1 MKAVKLSKNIGL
13 VLAGVLVFS
22 LGVTAQE
29 TAASKEK
36 RDRVVET
43 EIKKDSTETIKS
55 SEQSKETAPPNEI
68 KTETVTEP
76 IKTEMPTATPETK
89 ADDKNL
95 SSEEA
100 AVISYYNNYL
110 TEYRLGPNDVIT
122 VEVFGQC
129 PDYCKENI
137 TVPPTAKIAYPLI
150 RDGVFVGGRSV
161 EEIQSE
167 ITKKLDEYI
176 IDPKVTVT
184 LVKAMSARYSVMGK
198 VTTPG
203 IRVMDRKVS
212 LYEAVVEAGGVL
224 KTGNKKKITL
234 VRFNAQGNLS
244 RQDVNLADIESG
256 KAPMIYLA
264 PGDQVFVPGKGFT
277 IDTVFQT
284 LEKVSLVRLLFGS
297 PF

>member
-1 MKAVKLSKNIGL
+1 MKTVKLSKNIGL
-13 VLAGVLVFS
+13 IVASLLIFS
-22 LGVTAQE
+22 SGATAQE
-29 TAASKEK
+29 AAPKK
-36 RDRVVET
+36 RDRIAKT
-43 EIKKDSTETIKS
+43 QIKKDSTEMVKTDEQIK
-55 SEQSKETAPPNEI
+55 EIPLTGEI
-68 KTETVTEP
+68 KTEEIIEP
-76 IKTEMPTATPETK
+76 VKTETPTPTSEIK
-89 ADDKNL
+89 SGDKNL

-100 AVISYYNNYL
+100 AVLSYYNNYL
-110 TEYRLGPNDVIT
+110 TEYRLGPNDIIS

-161 EEIQSE
+161 EQIQAE

-277 IDTVFQT
+277 IETVFQT

>member
-1 MKAVKLSKNIGL
+1 MKAVKLVKKYSLIL
-13 VLAGVLVFS
+13 VSSLVFS
-22 LGVTAQE
+22 LGASAQE
-29 TAASKEK
+29 TAPTPTPEQIARQDVLKNLP
-36 RDRVVET
+36 VQ
-43 EIKKDSTETIKS
+43 IKPTETATENK
-55 SEQSKETAPPNEI
+55 TAE
-68 KTETVTEP
+68 
-76 IKTEMPTATPETK
+76 PTADATKSAVEIVAVK

-110 TEYRLGPNDVIT
+110 TDYRLGPNDIIA

-137 TVPPTAKIAYPLI
+137 TVPPTARISYPLI
-150 RDGVFVGGRSV
+150 RGGVFVGGRTIDAI
-161 EEIQSE
+161 EQE

-176 IDPKVTVT
+176 IEPKVTVT

-203 IRVMDRKVS
+203 IRTMDRKVS
-212 LYEAVVEAGGVL
+212 LSEAVAEAGGIL
-224 KTGNKKKITL
+224 KEGNRKKVAL
-234 VRFNAQGNLS
+234 VRFNAQGNLT
-244 RQDVNLADIESG
+244 RQDVDLAAIENG

-277 IDTVFQT
+277 IDTVFKA
-284 LEKVSLVRLLFGS
+284 LDKVSLVRLLLGS

>member
-1 MKAVKLSKNIGL
+1 MKAVKFVKNLSLIVVGGL
-13 VLAGVLVFS
+13 AFS
-22 LGVTAQE
+22 FAATAQE
-29 TAASKEK
+29 TASPTPTPAQIARQDMLQNPPVQTK
-36 RDRVVET
+36 T
-43 EIKKDSTETIKS
+43 TETATENKAVEPAADATKS
-55 SEQSKETAPPNEI
+55 AVQTAA
-68 KTETVTEP
+68 V
-76 IKTEMPTATPETK
+76 K

-110 TEYRLGPNDVIT
+110 TDYRLGPNDIIA

-129 PDYCKENI
+129 PDYCKESI
-137 TVPPTAKIAYPLI
+137 TVPPTARISYPLI
-150 RDGVFVGGRSV
+150 RGGVFVGGRTIDAI
-161 EEIQSE
+161 EDE

-176 IDPKVTVT
+176 IEPKVTVT

-203 IRVMDRKVS
+203 IRIMDRKVS
-212 LYEAVVEAGGVL
+212 LSEAVAEAGGVL
-224 KTGNKKKITL
+224 KEGNRKKVAL
-234 VRFNAQGNLS
+234 VRFNAQGNLT
-244 RQDVNLADIESG
+244 RQDVDLAAIENG

-277 IDTVFQT
+277 IDTVFKA
-284 LEKVSLVRLLFGS
+284 LDKVSLVRLLLGS

>member
-1 MKAVKLSKNIGL
+1 MSLLLIDGKTNMKVVKLSKNIGL
-13 VLAGVLVFS
+13 ILASLLIFS
-22 LGVTAQE
+22 SAATAQVE
-29 TAASKEK
+29 PKK
-36 RDRVVET
+36 RDRIVET
-43 EIKKDSTETIKS
+43 EITQDSI
-55 SEQSKETAPPNEI
+55 ETA
-68 KTETVTEP
+68 KTKEPVEP
-76 IKTEMPTATPETK
+76 IKTETPTAEIK
-89 ADDKNL
+89 IDDKNL
-95 SSEEA
+95 SGEEA
-100 AVISYYNNYL
+100 AVLSYYNNYL
-110 TEYRLGPNDVIT
+110 TEYRLGPNDVIS

-161 EEIQSE
+161 EQIQAE

-244 RQDVNLADIESG
+244 RQDVNLVEIESG

-277 IDTVFQT
+277 IDSVFQVM
-284 LEKVSLVRLLFGS
+284 EKVSIVRLLFGS